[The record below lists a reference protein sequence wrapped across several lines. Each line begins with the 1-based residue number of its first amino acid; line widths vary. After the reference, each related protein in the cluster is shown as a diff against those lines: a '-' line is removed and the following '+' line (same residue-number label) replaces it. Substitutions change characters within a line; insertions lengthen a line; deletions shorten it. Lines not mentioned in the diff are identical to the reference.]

1 MVTTTANARM
11 TDLRPYPIMC
21 TIAGH
26 PTDVIRYD
34 RSHGV
39 DQPVAT
45 GSITLPLPLPEHLRG
60 GEPGD
65 VLNLPI
71 SMQVGYRESILRPVF
86 NGYIRRDRM
95 ELSRDGYYAT
105 LGLVGYATLLAWPES
120 RDLVFSSN
128 ILLEEFIRS
137 MCVRRGVPKYRIDRI
152 MTPSGQRVR
161 LGGNRYI
168 DDGEFVLPAG
178 TSPLDMM
185 TRLLRLFGYRAFDT
199 AQEFRVQRVSGA
211 PVYGPMGDFAE
222 GKLIHRL
229 SRERDLDEMVT
240 AWTVEGA
247 TYTDDDGIQIP
258 IRSIPEGTVPF
269 EPLLNPPG
277 YREDKIR
284 DNQIVTQVNADAVR
298 QIAEIDH
305 STVNP
310 MWSINTRGNSLFRPG
325 ATVRIASS
333 NMEAAAENYWLMTVR
348 DSLDVNQGY
357 KAVLTAWKGGGD
369 ALPDGEDLE
378 VINVREA
385 PVHLGDEHIPWYA
398 QPAPSGKEFRIPI
411 TVPDSFTSLAISL
424 WLHGSNNYLL
434 DGGNTEASVSQIQ
447 VWQNGEE
454 VGSTELPVVEENYQ
468 QQLPYGSGLTHWQQ
482 FRLPVP
488 GRLEAGSAEI
498 RIVSGEDS
506 RLPSHTKFD
515 DFEARNIT
523 LELRGA
529 GHPELPT
536 QGGGG

>member
-1 MVTTTANARM
+1 MVATATATM

-26 PTDVIRYD
+26 PTDVTAYS

-71 SMQVGYRESILRPVF
+71 SMQVGYRESVLRPVF

-95 ELSRDGYYAT
+95 ELSRNGYYAT
-105 LGLVGYATLLAWPES
+105 LSMVGYATLLAWPES
-120 RDLVFSSN
+120 RDLEFSGN
-128 ILLEEFIRS
+128 ILLEEIIRS
-137 MCVRRGVPKYRIDRI
+137 LCVRRGVPKYRIDQI
-152 MTPSGQRVR
+152 MTPSGTRIR
-161 LGGNRYI
+161 MGGNANI
-168 DDGEFVLPAG
+168 DDGKVIIPAG
-178 TSPLDMM
+178 TSPLDWM
-185 TRLLRLFGYRAFDT
+185 TRLLRHFGYRAFDT
-199 AQEFRVQRVSGA
+199 AQEFRVQRVSGR
-211 PVYGPMGDFAE
+211 PTLGPMGDFAE
-222 GKLIHRL
+222 GKLIHRI
-229 SRERDLDEMVT
+229 SRDRDLDEMVT
-240 AWTVEGA
+240 AFTVEGA

-258 IRSIPEGTVPF
+258 IRSIPAGTVPF

-277 YREDKIR
+277 YREQTIR
-284 DNQIVTQVNADAVR
+284 ENQLVTQVNADAVR

-305 STVNP
+305 AAVNP
-310 MWSINTRGNSLFRPG
+310 TWSINTRGNSLYRPG

-333 NMEAAAENYWLMTVR
+333 TMEAGAENYWLMTVR
-348 DSLDVNQGY
+348 DSLDARQGY
-357 KAVLTAWKGGGD
+357 KAVLTAWKGGGT
-369 ALPDGEDLE
+369 ALPDGDDLQ
-378 VINVREA
+378 VINARTA

-398 QPAPSGKEFRIPI
+398 QPAPSGKTFSIPI
-411 TVPDSFTSLAISL
+411 TVPDTFTSLAISL
-424 WLHGSNNYLL
+424 YLHGSNNYLL
-434 DGGNTEASVSQIQ
+434 GAGNTESSVSKIE

-454 VGSTELPVVEENYQ
+454 VGSTELPVVAENYEQ
-468 QQLPYGSGLTHWQQ
+468 RLPYGSGLTHWEQ

-498 RIVSGEDS
+498 RIVSGEDT
-506 RLPSHTKFD
+506 RLPSHTRWD
-515 DFEARNIT
+515 DFEARDIR

-529 GHPELPT
+529 GAPELPA
-536 QGGGG
+536 QGVN